1 MNLDE
6 YTDKLVDIVLDEINP
21 DVFPYYKGECIYLS
35 GPITGVKG
43 YKHLFI
49 LIDKILH
56 ELGVSITFNPAKQI
70 PSDTSHEVA
79 MAICLSNL
87 TQRDYKEDGSSTN
100 FYDRVLLLPSWFTSE
115 GARLEN
121 QVAHACGIKV
131 SEFANDFDEFML
143 VYKKLT
149 KTVNNYG
156 K

>member
-49 LIDKILH
+49 FIDKILH

-87 TQRDYKEDGSSTN
+87 TQRDYEEDGTSTN
-100 FYDRVLLLPSWFTSE
+100 FYDRVLLLPGWFTSE

-131 SEFANDFDEFML
+131 SEFADDFDEFML
-143 VYKKLT
+143 VYKKLIGV
-149 KTVNNYG
+149 VNNYG

>member
-43 YKHLFI
+43 YKYLFI
-49 LIDKILH
+49 FVDKILH

-70 PSDTSHEVA
+70 PSDTSHEAA

-87 TQRDYKEDGSSTN
+87 TQRDYEEDGTSTN
-100 FYDRVLLLPSWFTSE
+100 FYDRVLLLPGWFASE

-131 SEFANDFDEFML
+131 SEFADDLDEFMPI
-143 VYKKLT
+143 YKKLIGV
-149 KTVNNYG
+149 VNNHG
-156 K
+156 E